1 MWRKE
6 KDTMRGQGM
15 EEAKTMTNQP
25 KSQSLLEFADR
36 VAYVVTDLNGLI
48 GSVVNEEVTSS
59 DFDDDLTQLFD
70 ELAKV
75 EAAVRELADL
85 FWR

>member
-1 MWRKE
+1 MS
-6 KDTMRGQGM
+6 GQGM
-15 EEAKTMTNQP
+15 EEAKTMTGQP

-36 VAYVVTDLNGLI
+36 VAYVVTGLNGLI

-59 DFDDDLTQLFD
+59 DFDGDLTQLFD

>member
-1 MWRKE
+1 
-6 KDTMRGQGM
+6 
-15 EEAKTMTNQP
+15 MTDQT
-25 KSQSLLEFADR
+25 KFQSLVEFADR

-48 GSVVNEEVTSS
+48 SGVVNEEVTSS
-59 DFDDDLTQLFD
+59 DFGDDLTQLFD

-75 EAAVRELADL
+75 EAAVRELGDL

>member
-1 MWRKE
+1 
-6 KDTMRGQGM
+6 
-15 EEAKTMTNQP
+15 MTDQP
-25 KSQSLLEFADR
+25 KVQSLREFADR

-59 DFDDDLTQLFD
+59 DFDDDLAQLFD
-70 ELAKV
+70 KLTKV

>member
-1 MWRKE
+1 
-6 KDTMRGQGM
+6 M
-15 EEAKTMTNQP
+15 EEAKTMTDQP

-48 GSVVNEEVTSS
+48 GSMVNEEVTSS
-59 DFDDDLTQLFD
+59 DFDGDLTQLFD
-70 ELAKV
+70 KLAKV